1 MSTDFSEM
9 TTEQLHNTARTLR
22 TLVYTVG
29 VVALLYAV
37 YLIYRLVAGT
47 FDQTTR
53 IALIPLMVMVVA
65 SIPSMKRLSA
75 IRVELAK
82 RESSSGITKG
92 TEMR

>member
-1 MSTDFSEM
+1 MSTEFSEM
-9 TTEQLHNTARTLR
+9 TTEQLHSTAKTLR

-65 SIPSMKRLSA
+65 SIPSMRRLSA
-75 IRVELAK
+75 VRVELAK
-82 RESSSGITKG
+82 RETPDRIAK
-92 TEMR
+92 

>member
-1 MSTDFSEM
+1 MSTEFSEM
-9 TTEQLHNTARTLR
+9 TTEQLHSTAKTLR

-37 YLIYRLVAGT
+37 YLVYRLVAGT
-47 FDQTTR
+47 FDQATR

-75 IRVELAK
+75 VRLELAK
-82 RESSSGITKG
+82 RETSDRMAK
-92 TEMR
+92 